1 MAATASAIVGSGEPM
16 GKMMRNLFLT
26 VILMMAAVVA
36 GDAAQAQSAIEG
48 RVDRLEREMR
58 AVQRKVFPGGNGQ
71 YFAPDITP
79 ADQPVQSPGV
89 PATSAVSD
97 LAARVSALE
106 AQLTSL
112 TSQTEQNQHKLQVL
126 EDAFNAYKRST
137 DARLKALEDGASST
151 AAASTATAAP
161 TTVPATKPASP
172 AATAK
177 PATPAL
183 DPARA
188 SRVAAIEKP
197 ATGDAADDLYVYG
210 YRLWQAKLYPEAE
223 APLKQ
228 VVAKYPAHRRASW
241 AQNLLG
247 RTYLDQGKPS
257 LASHAFYDNY
267 KNFHDGERAPDSL
280 FYLAAALKQLGKPSA
295 DICKVYDELLDVYGT
310 KITATM
316 KADVARNRT
325 AEKCK

>member
-1 MAATASAIVGSGEPM
+1 MRKTILTLILLAATICTASG
-16 GKMMRNLFLT
+16 
-26 VILMMAAVVA
+26 
-36 GDAAQAQSAIEG
+36 AQAQSGVEG

-71 YFAPDITP
+71 YFPPDITP
-79 ADQPVQSPGV
+79 TDQPVQSPGV
-89 PATSAVSD
+89 PASSAVSD

-106 AQLTSL
+106 SQQTSH
-112 TSQTEQNQHKLQVL
+112 TGQIEQIQHKLQLL
-126 EDAFNAYKRST
+126 EDAFTAYKRTT
-137 DARLKALEDGASST
+137 DARLKALEDGA
-151 AAASTATAAP
+151 ASTSAP
-161 TTVPATKPASP
+161 TG
-172 AATAK
+172 AAVVNEPSRPTTPVAK
-177 PATPAL
+177 PATAPAKPAPPAL

-188 SRVAAIEKP
+188 SRIAAIEKP
-197 ATGDAADDLYVYG
+197 ATADPADDLYVYG

-223 APLKQ
+223 TPLKQ
-228 VVAKYPAHRRASW
+228 VVAKYPTHRRASW

-247 RTYLDQGKPS
+247 RTYLDEGKPS

-280 FYLAAALKQLGKPSA
+280 FYLASALKQLGKPSA
-295 DICKVYDELLDVYGT
+295 DVCKVYDELLDVYGA
-310 KITATM
+310 KISATM

>member
-1 MAATASAIVGSGEPM
+1 MVAAI
-16 GKMMRNLFLT
+16 
-26 VILMMAAVVA
+26 VA

-58 AVQRKVFPGGNGQ
+58 AVQRKVFPGGNAQ

-79 ADQPVQSPGV
+79 ADPPVQSPGV
-89 PATSAVSD
+89 PATSAISD

-112 TSQTEQNQHKLQVL
+112 TSQTEQNQYKLQVL
-126 EDAFNAYKRST
+126 EEAFNAYKRTT

-151 AAASTATAAP
+151 ATATTGPAVP
-161 TTVPATKPASP
+161 PTVPATKPATT
-172 AATAK
+172 TAK
-177 PATPAL
+177 PTTPAL

-223 APLKQ
+223 VPLKQ
-228 VVAKYPAHRRASW
+228 VVAKYPTHRRASW

-295 DICKVYDELLDVYGT
+295 DICKVYDELLDVYGA

>member
-1 MAATASAIVGSGEPM
+1 MRKTILTLILLAATICTASG
-16 GKMMRNLFLT
+16 
-26 VILMMAAVVA
+26 
-36 GDAAQAQSAIEG
+36 AQAQTGVEG

-71 YFAPDITP
+71 YFPPDITP

-89 PATSAVSD
+89 PASSAVSD

-106 AQLTSL
+106 SQQTSH
-112 TSQTEQNQHKLQVL
+112 TGQIEQIQHKLQLL
-126 EDAFNAYKRST
+126 EDAFTAYKRTT
-137 DARLKALEDGASST
+137 DARLKALEDGA
-151 AAASTATAAP
+151 ASTSAP
-161 TTVPATKPASP
+161 TGGAVVNEPLRPTTPV
-172 AATAK
+172 AK
-177 PATPAL
+177 PATTPAKPANPAL

-197 ATGDAADDLYVYG
+197 ATNDAADDLYVYG

-223 APLKQ
+223 IPLKQ
-228 VVAKYPAHRRASW
+228 VVAKYPTHRRASW

-295 DICKVYDELLDVYGT
+295 DVCKVYDELLDVYGA
-310 KITATM
+310 KISATM